1 MIEFLQRRY
10 LIEMKK
16 ILIAFLTLILII
28 VGSCVF
34 VGCKEQKTNVIRL
47 NEVTHSVFYAPLY
60 VAINQN
66 YFSEQGLKIE
76 LTNGGG
82 ADKTMTAV
90 ISGQAD
96 IGFCGPEAVIYVY
109 NEGRKDYPKVFAQLT
124 AMDGS
129 FLIGRTNEKF
139 DWTKSLIG
147 KEIIGGRKGGV
158 PAMSLEYALTQAG
171 YTIGK
176 DVTINYDVQF
186 DLITAAFESG
196 VGDYCTMFEPG
207 ASAYQKAGKGYVL
220 DSVGVH
226 SGKIPYTCFC
236 ATQKYLESNKENIEK
251 FVTALKKGVKFVAEK
266 GAREIA
272 EVVAP
277 SFSGTDIDLLV
288 SAIENYKRI
297 GAYVNKLSMEK
308 EDFDR
313 LQQIIISSGVYDE
326 PADFYKIVDNS
337 FVE

>member
-1 MIEFLQRRY
+1 
-10 LIEMKK
+10 MKK
-16 ILIAFLTLILII
+16 ILIAFLTLTII
-28 VGSCVF
+28 FGCACFF
-34 VGCKEQKTNVIRL
+34 VGCNKQKTNVIRL
-47 NEVTHSVFYAPLY
+47 NEVTHSAFYAPLY

-66 YFSEQGLKIE
+66 YFSEQGLEIE

-129 FLIGRTNEKF
+129 FLIGRTKETF
-139 DWTKSLIG
+139 DWNKSLVG

-158 PAMSLEYALTQAG
+158 PAMSLEYALKQAG

-207 ASAYQKAGKGYVL
+207 ASAYQNAGKGYVL
-220 DSVGVH
+220 DSIGVR
-226 SGKIPYTCFC
+226 SGRIPYTCFC
-236 ATQKYLESNKENIEK
+236 ATQKYIESNKENIEK
-251 FVTALKKGVKFVAEK
+251 FVTALEKGVKYVSSHSPE
-266 GAREIA
+266 EIA
-272 EVVAP
+272 IAVAP
-277 SFSGTDIDLLV
+277 SFAGTDLPLLI
-288 SAIENYKRI
+288 SAIDNYKKI
-297 GAYVNKLSMEK
+297 GAYVNKLGMEK

-313 LQQIIISSGVYDE
+313 LQEIIISSGVYDE